1 MLQQP
6 FGLRFSLELWIDIFI
21 VSTDGGVFTSDQLKL
36 GKPDRLSRKESHT
49 RARHR
54 SSLDVIIRLD
64 IWLLL
69 RCQQCQSHLAG
80 PVCSFP
86 LFGAAP

>member
-49 RARHR
+49 HARVIAAR
-54 SSLDVIIRLD
+54 SM
-64 IWLLL
+64 
-69 RCQQCQSHLAG
+69 
-80 PVCSFP
+80 
-86 LFGAAP
+86 